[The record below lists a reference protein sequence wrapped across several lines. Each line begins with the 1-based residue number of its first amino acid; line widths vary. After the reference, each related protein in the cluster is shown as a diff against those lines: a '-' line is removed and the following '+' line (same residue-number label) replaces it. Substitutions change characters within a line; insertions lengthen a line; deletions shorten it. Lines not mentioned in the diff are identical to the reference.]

1 VRAARAV
8 FLERGFH
15 DASLEEISAR
25 AGYSTGA
32 VYSNFAS
39 KDDLFLAVLGDRSD
53 ARVRDFREHVLAS
66 DTFEDGIRA
75 AGRLSWQA
83 ARETPEWIPVL
94 TEFWIHAAGRD
105 GIRGAASAS
114 HHDAMDE
121 IGELIE
127 QLGERHGVE
136 YAIPARDVARGS
148 SALVRGMELE
158 RLLDPRADEAGLFE
172 EMWMAF
178 IRGLARPARKRSRRK
193 ENTRP

>member
-1 VRAARAV
+1 V

-15 DASLEEISAR
+15 GASLEEISAR
-25 AGYSTGA
+25 AGFSTGA

-39 KDDLFLAVLGDRSD
+39 KDDLFLAVLDERSE
-53 ARVRDFREHVLAS
+53 ARTRDFREHVLAS
-66 DTFEDGIRA
+66 DNFEDGIRT

-105 GIRGAASAS
+105 GVRGAASAS
-114 HHDAMDE
+114 HHEAMDA
-121 IGELIE
+121 IAELIE
-127 QLGERHGVE
+127 DLGERHGIE

-158 RLLDPRADEAGLFE
+158 RLLEPEADEAKLFE

-178 IRGLARPARKRSRRK
+178 IRGLARPARGRPGRREK
-193 ENTRP
+193 PRR